1 MKRRQLLPIL
11 TGGGL
16 CMASGPVPWSATH
29 AVRKSF
35 DLSYEVSAEPETV
48 FPLLCPVREYEWL
61 DGWDCEMVY
70 SQSGVAELGCVF
82 KTRFGEVPEMWHV
95 NFYDPPRRIEYLVVA
110 PDTLITRLTIELAR
124 SGEAR
129 TQLRWR
135 RLFTSLSPA
144 GQARADSWT
153 SERERELG
161 LRLEH
166 FLKTGEMLKRGRV

>member
-16 CMASGPVPWSATH
+16 CMASRPVPWGATR
-29 AVRKSF
+29 AIRKSF
-35 DLSYEVSAEPETV
+35 EYSYEVHAKPEAV

-61 DGWDCEMVY
+61 DGWACEMVY
-70 SQSGVAELGCVF
+70 SQSGVAESGCVF
-82 KTRFGEVPEMWHV
+82 KTCFGEVPETWHV
-95 NFYDPPRRIEYLVVA
+95 NIYEPPWRIEYLVIA
-110 PDTLITRLTIELAR
+110 PDTLITRLTIELSR

-135 RLFTSLSPA
+135 RLFTCLSAA
-144 GQARADSWT
+144 GEARADSWT
-153 SERERELG
+153 SEREGELG

-166 FLKTGEMLKRGRV
+166 FLKIGEMLKKGRV